1 MTQAKKIKFFSIFL
15 LGINGIIG
23 SGIFLLPGRM
33 YADTD
38 SASLIIILVAA
49 TMVLLIALVYA
60 ELASRITE
68 DGGSWRY
75 CYKAF
80 GKFTGFEIGFATWFL
95 SITIMSTETAA
106 LLTTLREVFPQLHDK
121 MIYNFTAIGIILLLM
136 IANFIGPSF
145 VKILNDISSSAK
157 LCIIVIFIAIGLF
170 FMKFANFTPFV
181 PDNFSTFGGAFS
193 DVAKSLSVIFYGYVG
208 FAFLPVAAAKM
219 QNPTK
224 NIPLALISVIGVCT
238 LLYFLITLVCVGNL
252 GSHINDTAIPAAEI
266 MKNIAGSIGYDFI
279 IIGMIISI
287 AGITISFA
295 FNAPILAASMAEQG
309 LFPEVMAK
317 KNKNGTPYV
326 SSLLTFGIAM
336 GVVLSGD
343 FTFLMSLSVFI
354 SFIQYLPCI
363 IAFMKLR
370 KDPTLPKGFT
380 VPGGNIVPILAII
393 SSCYLLTGFTTD
405 IVIFGLAL
413 LIAGCV
419 LYYINEKFVKNKV
432 QLRC

>member
-1 MTQAKKIKFFSIFL
+1 M
-15 LGINGIIG
+15 
-23 SGIFLLPGRM
+23 
-33 YADTD
+33 
-38 SASLIIILVAA
+38 
-49 TMVLLIALVYA
+49 
-60 ELASRITE
+60 
-68 DGGSWRY
+68 
-75 CYKAF
+75 
-80 GKFTGFEIGFATWFL
+80 
-95 SITIMSTETAA
+95 
-106 LLTTLREVFPQLHDK
+106 
-121 MIYNFTAIGIILLLM
+121 
-136 IANFIGPSF
+136 
-145 VKILNDISSSAK
+145 
-157 LCIIVIFIAIGLF
+157 LF
-170 FMKFANFTPFV
+170 R
-181 PDNFSTFGGAFS
+181 S
-193 DVAKSLSVIFYGYVG
+193 
-208 FAFLPVAAAKM
+208 
-219 QNPTK
+219 
-224 NIPLALISVIGVCT
+224 
-238 LLYFLITLVCVGNL
+238 
-252 GSHINDTAIPAAEI
+252 
-266 MKNIAGSIGYDFI
+266 
-279 IIGMIISI
+279 
-287 AGITISFA
+287 ITISFA

-432 QLRC
+432 QLK